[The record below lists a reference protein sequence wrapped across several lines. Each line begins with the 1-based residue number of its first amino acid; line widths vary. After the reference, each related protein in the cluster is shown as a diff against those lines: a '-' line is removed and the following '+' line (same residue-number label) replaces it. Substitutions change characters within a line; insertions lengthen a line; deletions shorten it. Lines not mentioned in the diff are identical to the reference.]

1 MTCEE
6 FWNGE
11 PHALDHLSECAACA
25 SRAERQQLLAVA
37 LSRLGA
43 EMRQMEAP
51 LRVEQRL
58 VAGFR
63 GHAGLTAA
71 PRPAGWWWAAS
82 GWAAAILVTTGLAL
96 FVAAGRQ
103 PERTERIPRYPTQ
116 LAAVELPADVEPADD
131 GFIPLPNAEAIAP
144 NEEIN
149 VVRIEA
155 PRWAMIA
162 LGYAVSADQASESIE
177 ADVALGADGIAR
189 AIRFLE

>member
-11 PHALDHLSECAACA
+11 PQALDHLSECAACA
-25 SRAERQQLLAVA
+25 GRQQLLAA
-37 LSRLGA
+37 GLKRLGA

-63 GHAGLTAA
+63 AHAGLSPA

-82 GWAAAILVTTGLAL
+82 GWAAAILLTTGLAL

-103 PERTERIPRYPTQ
+103 PERSERIPRHATQ
-116 LAAVELPADVEPADD
+116 LAAVELPAELELADD

-162 LGYAVSADQASESIE
+162 LGYAVSADQAAESIE
-177 ADVALGADGIAR
+177 ADVALGADGVAR